1 MTTTQSVDPAA
12 DRAAVV
18 RQDLENVL
26 HPIVPHR
33 QLEAEPL
40 VVVEGRGSTVV
51 DADGTEY
58 LDAMAGLWCVNIG
71 YGRTEL
77 ADVAAAQMR
86 ALPYYPHTAINVP
99 AAALA
104 ERVNGL
110 LGGDSHVYFVASGSE
125 ANEAAFKIARQYMKH
140 EHPGRYRYKTIT
152 RYLGYHGT
160 TLATLA
166 AGGMGD
172 RKQQFEP
179 LGGNDFVHV
188 APPYCYRCPFGLTYP
203 SCELACAKNVEAT
216 IQGEGPDT
224 VSTLLVEPVMSAVG
238 VAVPPDEYLPEV
250 AAIAKKYGCL
260 LHVDEVINGFG
271 RTGKMFAHQHYGVQ
285 PDIVTVAKG
294 LVSAYLPIAATV
306 VRNHV
311 FQSFVG
317 TPSENRQV
325 FQISTY
331 GGHPVAAA
339 VAQRNIEILLEERL
353 PERAA
358 ENGAYLLDGLRTLM
372 KYPWVGDVRGKGLF
386 AGVELVKDRRTK
398 EVVPAD
404 CIKGVVDF
412 ARHNGV
418 IVGRSGG
425 GRHLGNTVVLS
436 PPLVITRPEID
447 RIVAVLD
454 HAIMEAG
461 KGLGVS

>member
-1 MTTTQSVDPAA
+1 MTTSDTATTD
-12 DRAAVV
+12 DRAGVV
-18 RQDLENVL
+18 KRDLDNVL
-26 HPIVPHR
+26 HPVVPHR
-33 QLEAEPL
+33 QLEGEQMVIVKAH
-40 VVVEGRGSTVV
+40 GSTVV

-86 ALPYYPHTAINVP
+86 ALPYYPHTAMNAP

-110 LGGDSHVYFVASGSE
+110 MGGDSHVYFVASGSE
-125 ANEAAFKIARQYMKH
+125 ANEAGFKIARQYMKH
-140 EHPGRYRYKTIT
+140 EHPGQARYKTIT

-172 RKQQFEP
+172 RKTKFEP
-179 LGGNDFVHV
+179 LSGNDFVHV

-203 SCELACAKNVEAT
+203 SCELACVKNIEAT
-216 IQGEGPDT
+216 VQGEGPDT
-224 VSTLLVEPVMSAVG
+224 VSTILVEPVMSAVG

-250 AAIAKKYGCL
+250 AAIAKKYGLL
-260 LHVDEVINGFG
+260 LHIDEVINGFG
-271 RTGKMFAHQHYGVQ
+271 RTGAMFAHQHSGVD
-285 PDIVTVAKG
+285 PDMVSIAKG
-294 LVSAYLPIAATV
+294 IVSAYLPIAATV
-306 VRNHV
+306 VKNRV

-317 TPSENRQV
+317 DPAENRQV

-339 VAQRNIEILLEERL
+339 VALRNIEILLEEKL
-353 PERAA
+353 VERSRD
-358 ENGAYLLDGLRTLM
+358 NGAYLLDGLRTLARH
-372 KYPWVGDVRGKGLF
+372 PWVGDVRGKGLL

-398 EVVPAD
+398 EAVPAD
-404 CIKGVVDF
+404 RIKGLVDF
-412 ARHNGV
+412 ARRNGV

-425 GRHLGNTVVLS
+425 GRHLGSTITLS

-447 RIVAVLD
+447 RVVSVLD
-454 HAIMEAG
+454 RGIEA
-461 KGLGVS
+461 LGAGG

>member
-1 MTTTQSVDPAA
+1 MTQPEGAKPAHVDG
-12 DRAAVV
+12 RAAVV
-18 RQDLENVL
+18 RRDLDNVL
-26 HPIVPHR
+26 HPVVAHR
-33 QLEAEPL
+33 QLEAEPM
-40 VVVEGRGSTVV
+40 VIVEGHGSTVV
-51 DADGTEY
+51 EADGTEY
-58 LDAMAGLWCVNIG
+58 LDAMAGLWCVNVG
-71 YGRTEL
+71 YGRSEL

-86 ALPYYPHTAINVP
+86 TLSYYPHTAMNEP
-99 AAALA
+99 AAKLA
-104 ERVNGL
+104 QRVNGL
-110 LGGDSHVYFVASGSE
+110 LGGDNHVYFVASGSE
-125 ANEAAFKIARQYMKH
+125 ANEAGFKFARQYTKH
-140 EHPGRYRYKTIT
+140 ENPGQYRYKTIS

-172 RKQQFEP
+172 RKMKFEP

-224 VSTLLVEPVMSAVG
+224 V
-238 VAVPPDEYLPEV
+238 

-271 RTGKMFAHQHYGVQ
+271 RTGKMFAHQHYGVR
-285 PDIVTVAKG
+285 PDIVAIAKG

-306 VRNHV
+306 VRNEV
-311 FQSFVG
+311 FKSFVG
-317 TPSENRQV
+317 EPSENRQV

-339 VAQRNIEILLEERL
+339 VANRNVEILLEERL
-353 PERAA
+353 AERSA

-372 KYPWVGDVRGKGLF
+372 RHPWVGDVRGKGLL
-386 AGVELVKDRRTK
+386 AGVELVRDRASK
-398 EVVPAD
+398 EAIPAERV
-404 CIKGVVDF
+404 KGVVDF
-412 ARHNGV
+412 ARRNGV

-425 GRHLGNTVVLS
+425 GRHLGSTIVLS
-436 PPLVITRPEID
+436 PPLIITRTEID

-454 HAIMEAG
+454 KAIAEMG
-461 KGLGVS
+461 GLLGAS